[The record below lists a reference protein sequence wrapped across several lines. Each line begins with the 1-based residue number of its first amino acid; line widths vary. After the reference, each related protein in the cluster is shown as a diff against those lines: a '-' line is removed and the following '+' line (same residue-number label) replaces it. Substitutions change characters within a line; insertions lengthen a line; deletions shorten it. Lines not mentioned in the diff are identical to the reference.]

1 MRKTILFIAMSL
13 DGYIADYKG
22 QVDWLAGE
30 NPGMNDMQSY
40 DEFIKGIDT
49 VIMGWNT
56 YHQIH
61 TELSGDQWPYES
73 LMSYIVT
80 HRSIENRDNI
90 HFVQGNLVDFMTHLK
105 KEEGKD
111 IWICGG
117 GQIVNQCLQS
127 HLIDRIHI
135 SVIPT
140 ILGNGIRLFQTQQDE
155 IKLKLIDTL
164 SYNGI
169 IDLIYELR

>member
-13 DGYIADYKG
+13 DGYIADINGDVK
-22 QVDWLAGE
+22 WLGGE
-30 NPGMNDMQSY
+30 NNDNNDMQSY
-40 DEFIKGIDT
+40 EQFIKGIDT
-49 VIMGWNT
+49 VIMGWKT
-56 YHQIH
+56 YYQIY
-61 TELSGDQWPYES
+61 TELFTDQWPYKS
-73 LMSYIVT
+73 MMSYVIT
-80 HRSIENRDNI
+80 HQSIENRENI
-90 HFVQGNLVDFMTHLK
+90 HFVQDNLVDFITRLK

-117 GQIVNQCLQS
+117 AQIVNQCLENS
-127 HLIDRIHI
+127 LIDRIHI

-140 ILGNGIRLFQTQQDE
+140 ILGNGVRLFQTQPNE

-169 IDLIYELR
+169 TDLIYELR